1 MSTFDKTSISSQK
14 THYDNWE
21 MLLTSASNRLW
32 NKTNAHRNHG
42 SSKQR
47 IQISSKDTI
56 SVVQVFNDRIN
67 ECKPQTWM
75 SITIKDLTVVYR
87 YSGWLN
93 CIGKDV

>member
-1 MSTFDKTSISSQK
+1 LSTFDKTISSQK

-21 MLLTSASNRLW
+21 MLLTSASNRSW
-32 NKTNAHRNHG
+32 NKTNARKKYG

-67 ECKPQTWM
+67 EFKPQTWM